1 MNPADNTPT
10 RLKFGA
16 FLKQYLKQSLQVFK
30 HPKQLLPTIIL
41 TVVWMVLGIL
51 QVRLKENL
59 PMQVLNFITYAQGG
73 LYGGVVGAIGGILGK
88 VVVAAFVNAL
98 LVPLFQGKMP
108 FKGAGSGFKDLL
120 KSISLQSRSAVAP
133 LLKGFGAALLLY
145 GLSNINGSA
154 ENSMAGIMAAVS
166 LVLAMG
172 KKSGTLWN
180 FAFSYANSVSKG
192 KAPSYQGV
200 LRALTGMTLGFAL
213 GVGLNAAGIG
223 LVGLIGIIALV
234 LGWILGMGTKKEAVV
249 SALLVVLTLIP
260 APEAKAEQEPG
271 EWVLVSQRTPPPP
284 NSKIEIYCQT
294 DGRSRGM
301 LMDQLTNIKGDMES
315 YSVTVKSRIS
325 RYQNG
330 MGDHYETHTFSAKM
344 SPMPKT
350 IKPGDVY
357 PLKFSVNDTNWEHYN
372 GSFTVEAIYAA
383 ENAEDSAGGFF
394 NADYVNLIDTEYP
407 YKAEITFVPHERIES
422 NRMMV
427 VLYLEYTGGNYWDDE
442 QIPAS
447 VLYTQYVYEWISHAT
462 PKKEVEQQSKETEET
477 EFGQWYFDK
486 EKVSFSNKKDF
497 SGTSQNFKLT
507 VDGAQGY
514 GGIIPP
520 AEPCLPGELY
530 DLSLYFRW
538 ENEKANALAPPGGA
552 QIGFSAQTDYKLLV
566 GDQQQGTWTQ
576 TLPKEWKAHG
586 AEESASRY
594 QVRFPTKAEAGN
606 RFSITVSY
614 PLYDGESVQVEYIYK
629 WVETKRVKEVT
640 PEGADAGDD
649 PEGTEDVEGEEDLSD
664 LLSWLEDLLDNGEH
678 TDEEETILIDLI
690 AALTA
695 AGAAGAAGGGLP
707 FGPDG
712 GEPDGGEDGK
722 SEEEKEWEKKQKE
735 YDDWVNRMKDRYTRK
750 NPDGTVTVIDP
761 ATGERSTLYPT
772 EEGNYKNEDGNPVT
786 DNDLANWLDDHE
798 RNSGY
803 YNDIAST
810 AKNYQDANRKAE
822 EEERERVRKG
832 EKSQMQKDIENA
844 RNKREVEQKQ
854 DYFNRLADKYGIDK
868 NAKDLKKEIKKAI
881 LRDRQDAINERNK
894 AGEDEA
900 FYDTA
905 IKTTNRVQTGCD
917 LIFTAIGAFG
927 GPVGKAG
934 KAYYTL
940 AKATLGRGANAAS
953 KGGKFSEGML
963 GGMIE
968 GSIEA
973 GQGYIE
979 NGYINTAVAAVK
991 QSYSS
996 WLDGDKPSD
1005 AAKKVLTAA
1014 LLQAASNGTG
1024 KLVDKSAKW
1033 FNNNISTLRV
1043 GRAEMDLCMYTEDID
1058 SWVKGTLNVAEQA
1071 KGTADV
1077 LWDVIG
1083 KSLEDDE

>member
-1 MNPADNTPT
+1 MK
-10 RLKFGA
+10 LGA
-16 FLKQYLKQSLQVFK
+16 FLKQYLKQSLQAFK

-41 TVVWMVLGIL
+41 TVVWIILGLL
-51 QVRLKENL
+51 QIKLKENL
-59 PMQVLNFITYAQGG
+59 PMKLLNFITYAQGG
-73 LYGGVVGAIGGILGK
+73 LYGGVVSAIGGILGK
-88 VVVAAFVNAL
+88 VVVAGFVNAL
-98 LVPLFQGKMP
+98 IAPLFMGKKP
-108 FKGAGSGFKDLL
+108 FNGLGNGFKELG
-120 KSISLQSRSAVAP
+120 KSLSLQSRQAIAP
-133 LLKGFGAALLLY
+133 FLKGLGAALILY
-145 GLSNINGSA
+145 GLSNTTGNF

-166 LVLAMG
+166 LALAMG
-172 KKSGTLWN
+172 KKNGFLWN
-180 FAFSYANSVSKG
+180 FACSYAQSVTKG
-192 KAPSYQGV
+192 KAPDYTSV

-213 GVGLNAAGIG
+213 GVGMHAAGIG
-223 LVGLIGIIALV
+223 MVGLVGIVALL
-234 LGWILGMGTKKEAVV
+234 LGWLLGMGTKKEAVV

-294 DGRSRGM
+294 DGWSRGM

-447 VLYTQYVYEWISHAT
+447 VLYTQYVYEWVSHAT
-462 PKKEVEQQSKETEET
+462 PKKEVEQQSKETEVT

-520 AEPCLPGELY
+520 PESCLPGELY

-566 GDQQQGTWTQ
+566 GDQHQGTWTQ

-722 SEEEKEWEKKQKE
+722 SEEEKEWERQMEEYKKWEKSKF
-735 YDDWVNRMKDRYTRK
+735 DKYTRK
-750 NPDGTVTVIDP
+750 NPDGTINVTDP
-761 ATGERSTLYPT
+761 STGKTSVWYPKDGGGY
-772 EEGNYKNEDGNPVT
+772 ENENGT
-786 DNDLANWLDDHE
+786 TYSDNDLANWLDDRE
-798 RNSGY
+798 RNSD
-803 YNDIAST
+803 YNRQNAAT
-810 AKNYQDANRKAE
+810 AERNLEKMRKDAADE
-822 EEERERVRKG
+822 QARVRRG
-832 EKSQMQKDIENA
+832 EKSDMEKAWEKRKKEIEDARKKEEIGQK
-844 RNKREVEQKQ
+844 K
-854 DYFNRLADKYGIDK
+854 DYYDQLADKYKLDK
-868 NAKDLKKEIKKAI
+868 NSADLKKDIKKAI
-881 LRDRQDAINERNK
+881 LKERLKALEDLKDAEAKDDAYTK
-894 AGEDEA
+894 AMQ
-900 FYDTA
+900 YT
-905 IKTTNRVQTGCD
+905 KRVQAVCD
-917 LIFTAIGAFG
+917 ISFAAIGTFG
-927 GPVGKAG
+927 GTTGKTG
-934 KAYYTL
+934 QTIYVL
-940 AKATLGRGANAAS
+940 LRNTLGRTSESYSKKDSLLKGAT
-953 KGGKFSEGML
+953 KGAVEGGL
-963 GGMIE
+963 EVGVGLIDNP
-968 GSIEA
+968 IV
-973 GQGYIE
+973 
-979 NGYINTAVAAVK
+979 NTAAAGIK
-991 QSYSS
+991 QAYSS
-996 WLDGDKPSD
+996 WLDGDSLGD
-1005 AAKKVLTAA
+1005 AAAKIATACA
-1014 LLQAASNGTG
+1014 LQGASN
-1024 KLVDKSAKW
+1024 
-1033 FNNNISTLRV
+1033 
-1043 GRAEMDLCMYTEDID
+1043 
-1058 SWVKGTLNVAEQA
+1058 
-1071 KGTADV
+1071 
-1077 LWDVIG
+1077 VIG
-1083 KSLEDDE
+1083 NWVTSGQKSFVQDQWKLSYGDAPGAGAMYLEGVDNAVKVALTVGKGVKFVGETFVDLLGRYIEGDE